1 MNKPIDTT
9 TLKTWKDNL
18 QPESPTPVLT
28 THALVTLDELE
39 SFILDIK
46 KKNAD
51 SVRISLVRFDWKENE
66 PQTRKE
72 SGPNF
77 PFGCQWQ
84 VTGKKTQ
91 VAIVMNGAT
100 NYKRNPDYTLQAND
114 IIENDQLWML
124 IPGGEAEGPTGH
136 NPKPPPR

>member
-18 QPESPTPVLT
+18 QPASSMPVLT
-28 THALVTLDELE
+28 TEALVTLKELE
-39 SFILDIK
+39 SFIQDIK

-51 SVRISLVRFDWKENE
+51 SVRINLVRFDWKKNE
-66 PQTRKE
+66 PQTKKE
-72 SGPNF
+72 NGDNF
-77 PFGCQWQ
+77 PPGCKWQ
-84 VTGKKTQ
+84 VTGTKTQ

-100 NYKRNPDYTLQAND
+100 NYKTDGNYITAADD
-114 IIENDQLWML
+114 IIENDTLLML

-136 NPKPPPR
+136 NPKPPPK